1 MALVKLHDHCSDFGS
16 KYSNL
21 MIGLCGTN
29 CDTAVVKIQYMMY
42 IRMQGKQR
50 HNTCITEL

>member
-1 MALVKLHDHCSDFGS
+1 MTLVKLHDHCSDFGS
-16 KYSNL
+16 NL
-21 MIGLCGTN
+21 MRGLCGTN

-50 HNTCITEL
+50 YNTCITEL